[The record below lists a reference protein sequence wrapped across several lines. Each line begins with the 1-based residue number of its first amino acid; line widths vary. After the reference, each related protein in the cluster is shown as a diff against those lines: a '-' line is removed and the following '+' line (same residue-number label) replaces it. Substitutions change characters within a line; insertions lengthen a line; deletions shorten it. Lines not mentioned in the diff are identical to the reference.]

1 MRLISGQ
8 AINAPTPI
16 ARPVTRL
23 PPFTT
28 SSSRT
33 IAAVPDMPLPT
44 RDIHELPPLI
54 PAPVVIEYLQSH
66 LIIRS
71 AIRHIEHERRVHGR
85 GDFDIIRDTLKQC
98 WNQAPPLVDRTDID
112 TLLHRRVRVRSLGR
126 YLQNQPCR
134 RRNNLEIPLK
144 REHEPLLVGAIMV
157 VELLDLQPVRR
168 LAAWYVHNESIHA
181 YDLEGPLCELLDR
194 PELRG
199 LSGLHAEGLDKAAVD
214 LRRKTV
220 GAQSQNAPV

>member
-44 RDIHELPPLI
+44 RGIHELPPLI

-112 TLLHRRVRVRSLGR
+112 TLSRWHRRCCPVQIGR
-126 YLQNQPCR
+126 PSPSMTCTGAFACGPSGGTCR
-134 RRNNLEIPLK
+134 TS
-144 REHEPLLVGAIMV
+144 
-157 VELLDLQPVRR
+157 PVDG
-168 LAAWYVHNESIHA
+168 E
-181 YDLEGPLCELLDR
+181 
-194 PELRG
+194 
-199 LSGLHAEGLDKAAVD
+199 
-214 LRRKTV
+214 
-220 GAQSQNAPV
+220 